1 MSERPQQESRYNL
14 PMPDT
19 YEGARRLAMEL
30 SYDERAKLSEELWWS
45 LHPPAEDLPQEEIDA
60 SWDAEI
66 KRRIE
71 EMDSGV
77 GRTVSLEEL
86 MADMDARIAAKRRE

>member
-1 MSERPQQESRYNL
+1 
-14 PMPDT
+14 MPYD
-19 YEGARRLAMEL
+19 YDDVRRLAMEL
-30 SYDERAKLSEELWWS
+30 SYDEREKLSEELWWS

-71 EMDSGV
+71 EIDSGAV
-77 GRTVSLEEL
+77 QLIPGEQVLAE
-86 MADMDARIAAKRRE
+86 MQRRLTRRATK

>member
-1 MSERPQQESRYNL
+1 MPNSYES
-14 PMPDT
+14 
-19 YEGARRLAMEL
+19 ARRLAMEL

-45 LHPPAEDLPQEEIDA
+45 LHPPAEEVSQEEIDA
-60 SWDAEI
+60 SWGAEI

-71 EMDSGV
+71 EMDSGG

-86 MADMDARIAAKRRE
+86 MADMDARIAAKRRG

>member
-1 MSERPQQESRYNL
+1 
-14 PMPDT
+14 MPDP
-19 YEGARRLAMEL
+19 YQDVRRLAMEL

-60 SWDAEI
+60 AWGAEI

-71 EMDSGV
+71 EIDSGAV
-77 GRTVSLEEL
+77 EMIPGDEVLAR
-86 MADMDARIAAKRRE
+86 MDARLKTRRKRPARQR

>member
-1 MSERPQQESRYNL
+1 
-14 PMPDT
+14 MPKS
-19 YEGARRLAMEL
+19 YEDARRFAMEL

-45 LHPPAEDLPQEEIDA
+45 LHPPAEDVSQEEIDA
-60 SWDAEI
+60 SWAAEI

-86 MADMDARIAAKRRE
+86 MADMDARIAAKRREQS

>member
-1 MSERPQQESRYNL
+1 
-14 PMPDT
+14 
-19 YEGARRLAMEL
+19 MEL

-45 LHPPAEDLPQEEIDA
+45 LHPPAENVSQEEIDA

-71 EMDSGV
+71 EMDSGG

-86 MADMDARIAAKRRE
+86 MADMDARIAAKRREKG